1 MYIKTG
7 SGSGASSTN
16 WKNATQLYI
25 KTAASVWS
33 RVKQGYIKTG
43 SGSGTSS
50 TNWKRFFFE
59 ANLPTIT
66 TKPSIRSANTSGT
79 GTIYDGEVATSPQF
93 LNVDLFGK
101 DGVYGNYTSIPN
113 ASRRFSYAD
122 NLDDTTRSTLIND
135 DRFSSAGGI
144 TTANRTT
151 LDGKYLF
158 YEVQVNN
165 GTGDDYINP
174 VSNGIKMIKRQ
185 PELDTSFTTTLT
197 GQASPSSTLTFT
209 YYLKNNY
216 YDKVIPSTSKIKWW
230 RSTDNTAS
238 GTLVKEE
245 ILTDTITSS
254 GSVLQGVST
263 YTIAASA
270 DNGYYIVVEIVG
282 VSSWTE
288 HNSYTNGYQIAKR
301 FTALVQGEYRFAF
314 GNTLYV
320 SSNGHIGL
328 DTSTNASSFNTHSS
342 GRSISVYLKDL
353 TQYYLA
359 EYSNEDVYYLYSKGY
374 LQGAT
379 VAASNAVDYQVK
391 FYKDPAINYCDVKMI
406 RYGSNVTT
414 PTATQGFYTS
424 GTSGHAGIVGPYFI
438 GAGSIFRVYF
448 GGTPAAVGGFTWTDI
463 NDTYWDVIQTWTSPG
478 VDDTY
483 TAVVTA
489 ANQSAPIPVN
499 SVVPTLSTD
508 TGNFSAGSVITVNS
522 GTWNALT
529 NSYTYNLLF
538 DATTPVATTSSTK
551 TLNASNQYTI
561 TLADATASSYYFRAK
576 VTGYS
581 GSGQTGN
588 SAIAYGVT
596 SSRSYIDPTTTISV
610 GTATATGFTVSG
622 TAGPLN
628 GIGTA
633 YVSISKIEIF
643 NSSYTS
649 VASITTGLPSVNG
662 TTGAWS
668 YTWTGGSASTT
679 YYAKVTAKSTDTA
692 GTTYTTAF
700 STSIATSAGTVAPTS
715 FTASTTYNDKITL
728 DWSGGSGTSYE
739 FYWGSTN
746 TEVPGTNS
754 ASFTTTNTA
763 TYDWNAVRGSTY
775 YLYIRAATGATKSS
789 WFPTSAPGRTGY
801 MPKYAPPTPTIT
813 NKATASASLSWY
825 WDSPTPSTTEDYPSS
840 WDYAQTTSSTSPT
853 SGWTNLTTRPTTNSP
868 LVISSLSSS
877 TDYYLHVKAKNA
889 DASVL
894 ATPVKATTDAP
905 AATAPPAPGSPAV
918 GASTL
923 TRSLTTV
930 LYRNSDTSK
939 DQYWSA
945 DVKSDFRISWT
956 ASTGAASYEV
966 YYNDTNT
973 APSAST
979 SASYTGI
986 TDLYKDDYWYYGTAA
1001 KTYYYWVRARNT
1013 TGASA
1018 YVSCGSKAIPALS
1031 VTSFTIRIYVG
1042 GSTTSSSSPGNTYNY
1057 GGNTSGSPTLTNG
1070 YPWRSLTSRGN
1081 PNASTPTG
1089 VGHYA
1094 WAQGTVN
1101 GGTAIIATSSA
1112 V

>member
-79 GTIYDGEVATSPQF
+79 GTIYDGEAATSPQF

-101 DGVYGNYTSIPN
+101 DGAYSNYTSIPD

-185 PELDTSFTTTLT
+185 PELDTSFTTALT

-263 YTIAASA
+263 YSIATSA
-270 DNGYYIVVEIVG
+270 DNDYYIVVEIVG

-288 HNSYTNGYQIAKR
+288 HNSYPNGYQIAKR
-301 FTALVQGEYRFAF
+301 FTALVQGEYRFVF

-342 GRSISVYLKDL
+342 GRSISIYLKDL

-359 EYSNEDVYYLYSKGY
+359 EYSDNDVYYLYSKGY
-374 LQGAT
+374 LQGTSA
-379 VAASNAVDYQVK
+379 AASNAVDYQVK

-406 RYGSNVTT
+406 RYGSNVTI

-424 GTSGHAGIVGPYFI
+424 GLSGHAGVVGPYFI
-438 GAGSIFRVYF
+438 GAGSVFRVYF
-448 GGTPAAVGGFTWTDI
+448 KNKPAEVGGFTWTDI

-489 ANQSAPIPVN
+489 ANQSAPIPINTVA
-499 SVVPTLSTD
+499 PTLSTN
-508 TGNFSAGSVITVNS
+508 TGNFSAGSVITVNT
-522 GTWNALT
+522 GTWTGT
-529 NSYTYNLLF
+529 NSYTYNLLY
-538 DATTPVATTSSTK
+538 DSSTPVPTNAGAR
-551 TLNASNQYTI
+551 TLNASNEYTI
-561 TLADATASSYYFRAK
+561 TLGDATNISYYFRAK

-633 YVSISKIEIF
+633 YVSVSKIEIF
-643 NSSYTS
+643 NSAYTS
-649 VASITTGLPSVNG
+649 VASITTGLPSVDG

-668 YTWTGGSASTT
+668 YIWTGGSAATT
-679 YYAKVTAKSTDTA
+679 YYAKVTVKSTDTA
-692 GTTYTTAF
+692 VTTYTTAF
-700 STSIATSAGTVAPTS
+700 STSIATSAATTAPTS
-715 FTASTTYNDKITL
+715 FTSSTTYSDKITL

-739 FYWGSTN
+739 FYWGSSN
-746 TEVPGTNS
+746 TAVPGANS

-801 MPKYAPPTPTIT
+801 MKLYAPPAPTIT
-813 NKATASASLSWY
+813 NKATTSTSLSWY

-840 WDYAQTTSSTSPT
+840 WDYAQTTGSTSPT
-853 SGWTNLTTRPTTNSP
+853 SGWTNLTTRPTTTSP

-905 AATAPPAPGSPAV
+905 AVTSPGTPSSATWNTHTYAYVTNSLSTTLSPS
-918 GASTL
+918 ASG
-923 TRSLTTV
+923 
-930 LYRNSDTSK
+930 NASK
-939 DQYWSA
+939 TQNWTYQARVTFNWS
-945 DVKSDFRISWT
+945 WGT
-956 ASTGAASYEV
+956 GTNASSYEV
-966 YYNDTNT
+966 Y
-973 APSAST
+973 
-979 SASYTGI
+979 
-986 TDLYKDDYWYYGTAA
+986 
-1001 KTYYYWVRARNT
+1001 
-1013 TGASA
+1013 
-1018 YVSCGSKAIPALS
+1018 
-1031 VTSFTIRIYVG
+1031 F
-1042 GSTTSSSSPGNTYNY
+1042 SSSSADPISSTTGTNVGTA
-1057 GGNTSGSPTLTNG
+1057 TSHSF
-1070 YPWRSLTSRGN
+1070 
-1081 PNASTPTG
+1081 TG
-1089 VGHYA
+1089 VQTGRGTLNRYA
-1094 WAQGTVN
+1094 WVRSVNSAGNSAWRAAGLTTSTATVVSGLNTAGNLKICRTGTSTCSNAPTTGMNTVLTHTYLSVN
-1101 GGTAIIATSSA
+1101 TGFSHVAYISGMNIADGTGLSA
-1112 V
+1112 NS